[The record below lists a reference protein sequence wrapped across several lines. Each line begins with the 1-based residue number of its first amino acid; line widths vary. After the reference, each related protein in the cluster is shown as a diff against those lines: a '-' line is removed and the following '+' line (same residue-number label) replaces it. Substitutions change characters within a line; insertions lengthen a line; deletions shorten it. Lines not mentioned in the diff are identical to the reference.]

1 MTALV
6 ATLVS
11 QPLLPGA
18 VQHACDFLFNWGRMD
33 ITWHS
38 PPSPFSSV
46 QGIWA
51 LKAHPR
57 PCTAVTV
64 IQFQDIIAPK
74 ETSCPL
80 AAPEIPPLSAPGNP
94 MGSLISEASCEWQ
107 HAAAALHV
115 WLLPRG
121 VLFSRSAVW

>member
-1 MTALV
+1 MYV
-6 ATLVS
+6 I
-11 QPLLPGA
+11 
-18 VQHACDFLFNWGRMD
+18 FLFNWGGMD
-33 ITWHS
+33 ITWHL

-46 QGIWA
+46 QSIWA

-57 PCTAVTV
+57 PCAAVTV

-115 WLLPRG
+115 WRPVFEVSRVVAG
-121 VLFSRSAVW
+121 SVLQAFLWPHAVPLGSSPLFC